1 MLGLSNIKVFFL
13 VQSARGKCGWVFV
26 CSCELY
32 CFGSIGL
39 YRMWITKNVTLCNFG
54 HRIII
59 HSVGMQEIF
68 VLPFVFWGASVV
80 YKFCVAKIPLS

>member
-13 VQSARGKCGWVFV
+13 VQSARGECGWVFV

-39 YRMWITKNVTLCNFG
+39 YRMWITKNVTLRNFG

-68 VLPFVFWGASVV
+68 GNLQVKDLFASFVFWGG
-80 YKFCVAKIPLS
+80 KCCV